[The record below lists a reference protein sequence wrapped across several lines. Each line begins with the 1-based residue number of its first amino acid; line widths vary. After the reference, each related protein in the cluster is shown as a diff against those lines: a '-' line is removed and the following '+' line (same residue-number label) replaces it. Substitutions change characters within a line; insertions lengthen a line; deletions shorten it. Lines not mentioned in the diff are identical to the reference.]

1 MSLMTEGLAWCGARR
16 TRSHSA
22 TLVPCPASLGLTTS
36 KWHGAAAIMPVL
48 SKRCITSSDSTNS
61 LTNRDM
67 GG

>member
-1 MSLMTEGLAWCGARR
+1 MSLMTEGVTGCGARR

-22 TLVPCPASLGLTTS
+22 TLVPCPASSGLTTS
-36 KWHGAAAIMPVL
+36 KWHGATAVMPIL
-48 SKRCITSSDSTNS
+48 SERCSTSSDSTNS